1 MADSPSPPLRADVDL
16 PATIWPAI
24 LRAAR
29 GLCPRCGE
37 AGIFRKW
44 LKPKDHCPA
53 CMLDMREQRA
63 DDFTAYIAIFITG
76 HLLAPVL
83 IMLMT
88 DFALSAMAVIAII
101 IPLAVA
107 MLLALLQ
114 PSKGAV
120 IAMQW
125 WNGMYGFRKERLP
138 EAEDQLEDG
147 AE

>member
-1 MADSPSPPLRADVDL
+1 MADSPSPLLRTDVDL

-24 LRAAR
+24 LRGAR
-29 GLCPRCGE
+29 SLCPRCGE
-37 AGIFRKW
+37 ANIFRKW
-44 LKPKDHCPA
+44 LKPRDHCPA
-53 CMLDMREQRA
+53 CMLDMRGQRA
-63 DDFTAYIAIFITG
+63 DDFPAYIAIFITG

-83 IMLMT
+83 IMLMS
-88 DFALSAMAVIAII
+88 DYALSALAVIAII

-138 EAEDQLEDG
+138 EVEEQLEDR